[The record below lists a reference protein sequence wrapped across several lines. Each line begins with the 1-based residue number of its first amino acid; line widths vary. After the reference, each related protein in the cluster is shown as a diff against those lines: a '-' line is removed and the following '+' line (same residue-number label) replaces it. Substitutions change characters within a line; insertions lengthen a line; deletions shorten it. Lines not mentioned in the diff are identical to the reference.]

1 MRVHLV
7 GWFVA
12 ITFSTVLAATSS
24 AEQCGD
30 LDESGA
36 ITAVDALR
44 VLRVAVGEPLPL
56 LCPPMAQCGQ
66 CTSGEDVCYYDPNAV
81 VDADVPVVG
90 EVATRGENRY
100 RAEGLVPGKPY
111 TISIHS
117 LSRPGEY
124 RWLQAHLHVFPDD
137 TYTQEFDCTLRD
149 RQNYCT
155 LTTNGTLY
163 FSVSAGEVNR
173 EGEVFLIL
181 VTR

>member
-1 MRVHLV
+1 LV
-7 GWFVA
+7 AWLLA
-12 ITFSTVLAATSS
+12 ITLSCVLPATSS

-44 VLRVAVGEPLPL
+44 LLRSAVGEPVPL

-66 CTSGEDVCYYDPNAV
+66 CTSGDDVCYYDPDAV
-81 VDADVPVVG
+81 VEVDVPALG
-90 EVATRGENRY
+90 EVGTRGVSRY
-100 RAEGLVPGKPY
+100 RAEGLVPGKSY
-111 TISIHS
+111 KVSIHP
-117 LSRPGEY
+117 LSRPGES
-124 RWLQAHLHVFPDD
+124 RWLQAHLHVYPDE
-137 TYTQEFDCTLRD
+137 TYTLELDCTLRD
-149 RQNYCT
+149 RLNYCT

-173 EGEVFLIL
+173 EGEVFLVL

>member
-1 MRVHLV
+1 MRLHFFTWSLAIALS
-7 GWFVA
+7 FVP
-12 ITFSTVLAATSS
+12 AAGSV

-36 ITAVDALR
+36 ITSVDALR
-44 VLRVAVGEPLPL
+44 LLRAAVGEPLPL

-66 CTSGEDVCYYDPNAV
+66 CTTGDDVCYYDPDAV
-81 VDADVPVVG
+81 VELDVPVVG
-90 EVATRGENRY
+90 EVGTRGENRY

-111 TISIHS
+111 TVSIHS

-124 RWLQAHLHVFPDD
+124 RWLQAHLRVFPDE
-137 TYTQEFDCTLRD
+137 TYTSELDCTLRD
-149 RQNYCT
+149 RLNYCT
-155 LTTNGTLY
+155 LTTSGTLY
-163 FSVSAGEVNR
+163 FAVSAGEVNR